1 MGLVKS
7 PDLYGIGSFIAEKF
21 YCDVFPRYRSEVDF
35 DKCLLLTPAGSV
47 QCADHNTFSAAGFT
61 PDQYPAFARGNSI
74 NLLFEFLDI
83 RAVTDKLC
91 YRF

>member
-1 MGLVKS
+1 MGLFKS
-7 PDLYGIGSFIAEKF
+7 TKLYGIAIFITKKF
-21 YCDVFPRYRSEVDF
+21 YCDVFPWYRSEVDF

-47 QCADHNTFSAAGFT
+47 QCADHDTFSAAGFT
-61 PDQYPAFARGNSI
+61 PDQNPAFARGNSI